1 MMPLSQ
7 LLQIDTLWSF
17 DKSRVE
23 AINLKEIITTETI
36 LQFHYL
42 NQSTKIM
49 TDAIKHGHGAVME
62 QGYNRKW
69 LPISF
74 DSYTETLQNR
84 APVIS
89 KVQL

>member
-1 MMPLSQ
+1 MPLSQ

-17 DKSRVE
+17 DKSLVE
-23 AINLKEIITTETI
+23 AINLKEIIGTETI
-36 LQFHYL
+36 IEFHYL

-49 TDAIKHGHGAVME
+49 TDTIKHGHRAVME

-74 DSYTETLQNR
+74 DSCTKTLQNR
-84 APVIS
+84 PTVIL
-89 KVQL
+89 KVKL